1 MRLWSIHPS
10 YLDQKG
16 LVAVWRESL
25 LAKAVLEG
33 KTKGYIN
40 HPQLLRFKVSSDPLK
55 YINAYIESI
64 YLESSKRGYKFD
76 ESKFSHQLIDKKLPV
91 TYGQL
96 KYELEHL
103 RKKLERRD
111 PEKFHELEAIDY
123 PDPNQ
128 IFYVVPGSIEEWEKI
143 HNFD

>member
-33 KTKGYIN
+33 KTRGYVN
-40 HPQLLRFKVSSDPLK
+40 HPQLLRFKNSPDPLK

-64 YLESSKRGYKFD
+64 YKEALKRGYKFD
-76 ESKFSHQLIDKKLPV
+76 GSKFSHQSIDQKLPV

-96 KYELEHL
+96 KYEFDHL
-103 RKKLERRD
+103 RKKLRKRD
-111 PEKFHELEAIDY
+111 PDKLNELEPVDY
-123 PDPNQ
+123 PDVNP
-128 IFYVVPGSIEEWEKI
+128 IFYAVDGPIEKWEKV
-143 HNFD
+143 